1 MNFKQ
6 AVLFLFSF
14 FLVLL
19 GYTQTYSTP
28 ESCDCTIDTAGYKSY
43 LNTLTLNENAAF
55 KFHVQNSNSTF
66 AIAAGV
72 IGNTT
77 PAVVQNLINNYP
89 KVTTIVMH
97 LVPGSMD
104 DDSNL
109 KASKALKNKGYK
121 MYLPPV
127 NAHAQVS
134 FIASGGV
141 DMFLSGN
148 VRVIDQGAEVGVH
161 SWSDGTNAATDFP
174 VGHANHQP
182 YINYYILMGFSEQD
196 AKAFYYFTI
205 NAAPPSG
212 IHNMT
217 EAELEQYKLRTCKYA
232 STPTYKVTQHQNQ
245 LKANLSGA
253 SYQWINCTNKQPISG
268 ATNQSFTP
276 TSNGSYAVIVTE
288 KNCSDT
294 SACYTVT
301 KVNIEQVKSE
311 IEFKLY
317 PNPTSGRFSV
327 ELKNRIGST
336 QINIMT
342 LDGKVIKQ
350 FFFEDQEKMELNP
363 KLIPGI
369 YLVQINNKQSS
380 EIRKLFVAY

>member
-1 MNFKQ
+1 MSY
-6 AVLFLFSF
+6 A
-14 FLVLL
+14 
-19 GYTQTYSTP
+19 QTYSTP
-28 ESCDCTIDTAGYKSY
+28 ESCDCTIDTVGYKSY
-43 LNTLTLNENAAF
+43 LSTLTLNENAPF

-77 PAVVQNLINNYP
+77 PAVVQNLINNYS

-104 DDSNL
+104 DHSNL
-109 KASKALKNKGYK
+109 TASKALKNKGYK
-121 MYLPPV
+121 MYLPST
-127 NAHAQVS
+127 NAFSQKS
-134 FIASGGV
+134 LIASGGV
-141 DMFLSGN
+141 DMFLSGE
-148 VRVIDQGAEVGVH
+148 VRVIDLAAEVGVH
-161 SWSDGTNAATDFP
+161 SWSDGTNDASDFP
-174 VGHANHQP
+174 VGHPYHQP
-182 YINYYILMGFSEQD
+182 YIDYYKQMGFSEED

-205 NAAPPSG
+205 NAAPASG

-217 EAELEQYKLRTCKYA
+217 EAELEKYKLRTCKYA

-294 SACYTVT
+294 SGCIPITNVGMNDLT
-301 KVNIEQVKSE
+301 NNSDPI
-311 IEFKLY
+311 LY
-317 PNPTSGRFSV
+317 PNPAKDEFTIDFRNLLEKTSIEIF
-327 ELKNRIGST
+327 
-336 QINIMT
+336 T
-342 LDGKVIKQ
+342 LDGKL
-350 FFFEDQEKMELNP
+350 LNSYYYEN
-363 KLIPGI
+363 KNKVTISHQLTTGI
-369 YLVQINNKQSS
+369 YLIKLGNGKSSMVQ
-380 EIRKLFVAY
+380 KLFVN